1 MKKLRN
7 IKYFWV
13 KFSLLFALQVVLV
26 LYYYL
31 SVIIGDYWIVFGA
44 NLALLTMAIELV
56 YLFSKARQ
64 IRQSKI

>member
-1 MKKLRN
+1 M
-7 IKYFWV
+7 